1 MSIPIL
7 DSTYDAL
14 AWGSHLPT
22 LFGAIGASRGPVL
35 ELGVG
40 HFSTPALHAYC
51 GAAGRQLISVDDNVE
66 WLTLFKD
73 KYQTSEH
80 GFIHGSYDDIVP
92 NLCQREWGVA
102 FIDNSAPG
110 SSAGARRAKDFALLV
125 PHSDFVVVHDAQVE
139 AENYQAIRPLLV
151 DTDGSHLCTAYFPH
165 TLIVSQRKPIPA
177 SVLRLCHYVSP
188 S

>member
-22 LFGAIGASRGPVL
+22 LFGALGASRGPVL

-51 GAAGRQLISVDDNVE
+51 GAAGRQLISVDDNAE
-66 WLTLFKD
+66 WFALFKD
-73 KYQTSEH
+73 KYQVGNGAYEH
-80 GFIHGSYDDIVP
+80 GFIFGPYDEIVP
-92 NLCQREWGVA
+92 RLCNQEWGVV

-110 SSAGARRAKDFALLV
+110 LSSGARRAKDFALLV

-151 DTDGSHLCTAYFPH
+151 DTDGSHLSTAYFPH

-177 SVLRLCHYVSP
+177 SVLRL
-188 S
+188 